1 MASCATS
8 APTEK
13 IKTPETCEPFS
24 AYLAQSQEGD
34 CHEREETASSFLWR
48 TVLRDNELWNIGQL
62 EDCEFFFFPRQKDV
76 RLFVFSTFFVNA
88 HASWGWFIV
97 KSPKI
102 CWFSCSAGLHTVF
115 VLWGFCA
122 FCKSIGLFT
131 NIGSQPPPPLQA
143 SIICFYPFVVHIL
156 SWFFIIFYHIVLFFY
171 TYIYSS
177 SKPVHM
183 LFFFL
188 NCLILLIF
196 FPRFINIIWES
207 KTVQQRRA
215 SWI

>member
-1 MASCATS
+1 MNFFRLTLLNLRKEIAMRGKKQLHLFY
-8 APTEK
+8 E
-13 IKTPETCEPFS
+13 EPFS
-24 AYLAQSQEGD
+24 
-34 CHEREETASSFLWR
+34 ETMNFETLVNWKI
-48 TVLRDNELWNIGQL
+48 VN
-62 EDCEFFFFPRQKDV
+62 FFFPRQKDV

-131 NIGSQPPPPLQA
+131 WTLDLSPLLLYKPPSFVFTPLLFIYCHDFLLF
-143 SIICFYPFVVHIL
+143 SIILYCFFTHT
-156 SWFFIIFYHIVLFFY
+156 Y
-171 TYIYSS
+171 T

-183 LFFFL
+183 LFFF
-188 NCLILLIF
+188 
-196 FPRFINIIWES
+196 
-207 KTVQQRRA
+207 
-215 SWI
+215 